1 MRRAIPDDRS
11 TNRGSIMSSQSART
25 VRPGALRSVVSA
37 VVSGVVVF
45 LIAQAV
51 WMVLLRQMLAH
62 PTPVPWEVPA
72 MTAFLACGIA
82 YLKWGAWP
90 ARGGAFRR
98 EGVRFNAV
106 PVRTV
111 LLALVAGWA
120 SMFAGFC
127 AYAAHRSISGLGGE
141 ASLNL
146 PHDGGMGLIAGLVMA
161 GIVAGTVEEVAFRGF
176 MQGAL
181 EKRFGL
187 APAIF
192 VSGIAWALF
201 HTNHSYFG
209 EEILV
214 WFAIFLAVATILGT
228 IAHRTNSV
236 VPGIIVHS
244 GFDGAYFVA
253 AGLLAPR
260 ITPIAFLQT
269 LASPGTLLLI
279 SGASAVC
286 AIATWVLFFQ
296 ATGRASLERTKA

>member
-1 MRRAIPDDRS
+1 
-11 TNRGSIMSSQSART
+11 MSSQFADT
-25 VRPGALRSVVSA
+25 ARPGATRAFVSA
-37 VVSGVVVF
+37 IVSGVVVF

-51 WMVLLRQMLAH
+51 WMILLGHMLAR
-62 PTPVPWEVPA
+62 PAPMPWEVPA
-72 MTAFLACGIA
+72 MAAFLAGGIA

-90 ARGGAFRR
+90 ARGRAFRR

-111 LLALVAGWA
+111 LLALVAGWT

-127 AYAAHRSISGLGGE
+127 AYAAHRAVSGLGGE

-187 APAIF
+187 VPAIF

-209 EEILV
+209 EEAVLWI
-214 WFAIFLAVATILGT
+214 AIFLAVATILGT
-228 IAHRTNSV
+228 IAHRTDSV
-236 VPGIIVHS
+236 VPGVLVHA
-244 GFDGAYFVA
+244 GFDSAYFVA
-253 AGLLAPR
+253 AGLLQPGLA
-260 ITPIAFLQT
+260 PIAWLQS
-269 LASPGTLLLI
+269 LASPAALLLI
-279 SGASAVC
+279 SGASALC
-286 AIATWVLFFQ
+286 AVVAWLLFFQ
-296 ATGRASLERTKA
+296 ATGRMGAELSVRTAT